1 MRLKQRIFSIII
13 PTGGSGSFWNKAF
26 DFLIIFL
33 IVASILEI
41 ILDSFVDFR
50 IAHTNILSKFEVLTV
65 MVFSVEYLLRIWTA
79 DLLYPKLPPWAA
91 RIKFITSFNGLIDLV
106 AILPFYLPLLVHLDL
121 RFVRVLRILRL
132 LRVFKLNR
140 YTRSLSLVAEVF
152 YQKRG
157 ELGITIFITF
167 LLLLVSSTLMYYLEG
182 DVQPEQFP
190 DIISTFWWAVATLT
204 TVGYGDVYP
213 VTGWGKLVSGVIAL
227 LGIGLVALPTGIVSS
242 GFIEHIE
249 QEREEK
255 RSAYQFCPHC
265 GEKLPH

>member
-1 MRLKQRIFSIII
+1 MKQHIFRIVS
-13 PTGGSGSFWNKAF
+13 PTKGDGGFWNRAF

-41 ILDSFVDFR
+41 ILDSFVSFR
-50 IAHTNILSKFEVLTV
+50 ATHARFLSTFEVFTV
-65 MVFSVEYLLRIWTA
+65 IIFTIEYLLRIWTA
-79 DLLYPKLPPWAA
+79 DLLYPKLPAWAA
-91 RIKFITSFNGLIDLV
+91 RLKFITSFNGLIDLV
-106 AILPFYLPLLVHLDL
+106 AILPFYLPFLIKMDL

-140 YTRSLSLVAEVF
+140 YTRSLQLVADVF

-255 RSAYQFCPHC
+255 QQRFRYCPHC
-265 GEKLPH
+265 GEELPH